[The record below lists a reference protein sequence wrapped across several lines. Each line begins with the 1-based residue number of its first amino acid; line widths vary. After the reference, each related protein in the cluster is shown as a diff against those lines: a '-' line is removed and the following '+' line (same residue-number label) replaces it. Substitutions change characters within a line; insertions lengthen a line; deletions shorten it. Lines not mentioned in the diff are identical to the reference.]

1 MCELDKEDI
10 HDDHPSH
17 VISVIMQDKDNVSK
31 LDELNLDDFAVTM
44 YESNNNLKQH
54 ALNIIKMNSCGH
66 SERCGRT
73 IILGC
78 PHYAYQGDR
87 ANASHWVRNILRV
100 LSCIISGSKKRK
112 TFKPSI

>member
-1 MCELDKEDI
+1 
-10 HDDHPSH
+10 
-17 VISVIMQDKDNVSK
+17 MQDKDKVSK

-78 PHYAYQGDR
+78 PHYAYQGDG

-112 TFKPSI
+112 KILCPLSPPFKTLRPSPYLQWWSL